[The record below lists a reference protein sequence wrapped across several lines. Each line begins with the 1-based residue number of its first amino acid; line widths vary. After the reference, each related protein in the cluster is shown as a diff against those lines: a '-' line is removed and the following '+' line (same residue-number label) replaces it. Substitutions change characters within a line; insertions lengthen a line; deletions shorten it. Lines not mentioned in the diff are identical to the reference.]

1 VAAISLMLP
10 RSASIAVLK
19 DEVARQ
25 HAASARQ
32 QPFSLIDPFAL
43 IRSAKV
49 IFGGLV
55 LSDTTTLAQAGVQ
68 DSASLNLVLAS
79 SSASAPSSPPPVVP
93 HLASSS
99 TSSSTSTSSASS
111 ISSSTTSPLYPL
123 PSSSSALQ
131 ACYLSSLPHISEL
144 HPNVGLTS
152 GGQRVLIV
160 GTNFSRNCT
169 CRFGPVR
176 NLPLKYHRQVCVSC
190 VSCRVACVPVLTT
203 LALLSEELL
212 EVIAPP
218 HPTGVVSVQI
228 CNPFPLA
235 ILRRGALC
243 VCAVVCVCGAC
254 ALMNW
259 SLSVMRTPT
268 ESEETTET
276 ETETE
281 TEAGTNTAS
290 PQPGAVEA
298 SGSWS
303 NDDVL
308 FHYISREQLEREV
321 MVRATA

>member
-1 VAAISLMLP
+1 MAAISLMLP
-10 RSASIAVLK
+10 RSASITVLK
-19 DEVARQ
+19 DVVATQ

-49 IFGGLV
+49 IFGGIV

-68 DSASLNLVLAS
+68 DGASLNLVLAS
-79 SSASAPSSPPPVVP
+79 SSSAPSSPPVVP

-99 TSSSTSTSSASS
+99 TPTSSAP
-111 ISSSTTSPLYPL
+111 ISSTTSPLYPL
-123 PSSSSALQ
+123 PSPSSALQ
-131 ACYLSSLPHISEL
+131 ACYLSSLPRISEL

-176 NLPLKYHRQVCVSC
+176 NLPLKYH
-190 VSCRVACVPVLTT
+190 
-203 LALLSEELL
+203 SEELL

-235 ILRRGALC
+235 ILRR
-243 VCAVVCVCGAC
+243 
-254 ALMNW
+254 
-259 SLSVMRTPT
+259 VMRPT
-268 ESEETTET
+268 ESEDTTET

-281 TEAGTNTAS
+281 AETDTAS
-290 PQPGAVEA
+290 PLPGAGA

-321 MVRATA
+321 MVPVGADACREKIAEALYGMGASSINYRRDDEDGFMG

>member
-1 VAAISLMLP
+1 MEGERMREGEEEIRIGVYVRGSPARASPFPVAAISLMLP

-19 DEVARQ
+19 DEVATQ

-68 DSASLNLVLAS
+68 DGASLNLVLAS
-79 SSASAPSSPPPVVP
+79 SSPSAPSSPPPVVP

-99 TSSSTSTSSASS
+99 TSSTFTSSAP

-131 ACYLSSLPHISEL
+131 ACYLSSLPRISEL

-176 NLPLKYHRQVCVSC
+176 NLPLKYHRQVR
-190 VSCRVACVPVLTT
+190 VSCRVSCVACVV
-203 LALLSEELL
+203 SC
-212 EVIAPP
+212 
-218 HPTGVVSVQI
+218 GV
-228 CNPFPLA
+228 C
-235 ILRRGALC
+235 R
-243 VCAVVCVCGAC
+243 VVCRVWRVCRFLQRWPYSARSC
-254 ALMNW
+254 W
-259 SLSVMRTPT
+259 R
-268 ESEETTET
+268 
-276 ETETE
+276 
-281 TEAGTNTAS
+281 
-290 PQPGAVEA
+290 
-298 SGSWS
+298 
-303 NDDVL
+303 
-308 FHYISREQLEREV
+308 
-321 MVRATA
+321 

>member
-1 VAAISLMLP
+1 MEGKKMQEGDEEIRVGVHIRGSPARASPFPVAAISLMLP
-10 RSASIAVLK
+10 RSASITVLK
-19 DEVARQ
+19 DVVATQ

-49 IFGGLV
+49 IFGGIV

-68 DSASLNLVLAS
+68 DGASLNLVLAS
-79 SSASAPSSPPPVVP
+79 SSSAPSSPPV
-93 HLASSS
+93 
-99 TSSSTSTSSASS
+99 
-111 ISSSTTSPLYPL
+111 
-123 PSSSSALQ
+123 
-131 ACYLSSLPHISEL
+131 ACYLSSLPRISEL

-176 NLPLKYHRQVCVSC
+176 NLPLKYHRQ
-190 VSCRVACVPVLTT
+190 ACVPVLTT
-203 LALLSEELL
+203 LAAFSEELL

-235 ILRRGALC
+235 ILRR
-243 VCAVVCVCGAC
+243 
-254 ALMNW
+254 
-259 SLSVMRTPT
+259 VMRPT
-268 ESEETTET
+268 ESEDTTET

-281 TEAGTNTAS
+281 AETDTAS
-290 PQPGAVEA
+290 PLPGAGA

-321 MVRATA
+321 MVPVGADACREKIAEALYGMGASSINYRRDDEDGFMG